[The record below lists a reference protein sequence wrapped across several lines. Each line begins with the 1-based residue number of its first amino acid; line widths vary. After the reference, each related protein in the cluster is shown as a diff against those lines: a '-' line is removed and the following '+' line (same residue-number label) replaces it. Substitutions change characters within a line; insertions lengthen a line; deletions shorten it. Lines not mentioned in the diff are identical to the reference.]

1 MRMRKVMA
9 AALTGLALIGLAGT
23 ASASAQGSG
32 DLVWPP
38 KDITPVHKTKAELQ
52 KQADGFTARQQ
63 QTYPRIFR
71 GARDIVLGQW
81 GGESAGSISD
91 GQQYLTSW
99 STLTFR
105 GQDTE
110 VFTQVNAPG
119 FFTLSPKELCE
130 RDKCTGEVSD
140 HKGGVTVFTE
150 RPEYGTTIAW
160 NFRRNG
166 EVVWAQ
172 SWAPDTK
179 PQVAAMASDRAY
191 TFTR

>member
-23 ASASAQGSG
+23 ASAQGSE
-32 DLVWPP
+32 DLTWPP
-38 KDITPVHKTKAELQ
+38 KDVTPVHKTKAELQ
-52 KQADGFTARQQ
+52 EQAAEFTARQER
-63 QTYPRIFR
+63 TFPRIFR
-71 GARDIVLGQW
+71 GAENVVHGQW

-99 STLTFR
+99 TTLTYR
-105 GQDTE
+105 GQATE

-119 FFTLSPKELCE
+119 FFQTSPQELCE
-130 RDKCTGEVSD
+130 RDKCTGRVSD
-140 HKGGVTVFTE
+140 HRGGLTVFTE
-150 RPEYGTTIAW
+150 RPEYGITVAW
-160 NFRRNG
+160 NFRPNG

-172 SWAPDTK
+172 SWAKDTK
-179 PQVAAMASDRAY
+179 AQVAAVASDRAY

>member
-1 MRMRKVMA
+1 MRMLKVMA
-9 AALTGLALIGLAGT
+9 AALTGLALIGITGT
-23 ASASAQGSG
+23 ASASA
-32 DLVWPP
+32 DLTWPP
-38 KDITPVHKTKAELQ
+38 KDVTPVHKTKAELQ
-52 KQADGFTARQQ
+52 EQAAEFTDRQE
-63 QTYPRIFR
+63 QTFPRLFR
-71 GARDIVLGQW
+71 GAQNVVHGQW
-81 GGESAGSISD
+81 GGESAGRIED

-99 STLTFR
+99 TRLTYR

-119 FFTLSPKELCE
+119 FFTDSPKQLCE
-130 RDKCTGEVSD
+130 RDTCTGQVSD

-150 RPEYGTTIAW
+150 NTQYGITIAW

-179 PQVAAMASDRAY
+179 AQVAAIAADRAY